1 MSRVAIV
8 GGGIAGLT
16 LAAALDLRRH
26 EVTLFEEQPQRADAG
41 AALALWPSAV
51 RALDRIGVQIGQ
63 DEGDGVTEVALPSAA
78 LFDLRT
84 GDRLVG
90 VPRRLPDHLS
100 RRAGALALVPRPTLL
115 AALEDAVPDSVRRV
129 HRAVTDPTT
138 LDADLVVGADGVR
151 SRVRALVH
159 PPAAERRATPWL
171 ALRGIHPEPP
181 LPGTVGE
188 YWGPGG
194 LAGITPL
201 GAGTYWFTTHR
212 STLGPEP
219 LDVREALTEARE
231 RFADA
236 APAVR
241 ETLAAALTTELT
253 AELTTELTAELTTG
267 LTAAGPHTLAT
278 RLWLT
283 PPMPR
288 YARDRYVVIGD
299 AAHATTPNLGRG
311 AVDGILDAASLA
323 DTLNRGAGLGA
334 WQLRRLPATQAVRTL
349 APLVMRLALSETAA
363 ASRDRVLR
371 AVGRR

>member
-1 MSRVAIV
+1 MSRVAVV

-16 LAAALDLRRH
+16 LAAALDPRRH
-26 EVTLFEEQPQRADAG
+26 EVTLFEEQPERAGSG

-51 RALDRIGVQIGQ
+51 RALDRIGVQIGGQIGQ
-63 DEGDGVTEVALPSAA
+63 DEGEGATEVVVASAA

-84 GDRLVG
+84 GDRLIG
-90 VPRRLPDHLS
+90 APRRLPRGLPGPLS
-100 RRAGALALVPRPTLL
+100 RRAGALTLVPRPTLL

-219 LDVREALTEARE
+219 LDVREALAEARE
-231 RFADA
+231 HFADA

-241 ETLAAALTTELT
+241 ERLAAALTARL
-253 AELTTELTAELTTG
+253 
-267 LTAAGPHTLAT
+267 AAGAPPTLAT

-283 PPMPR
+283 PPLPR

-323 DTLNRGAGLGA
+323 DTLNRGAGLAA
-334 WQLRRLPATQAVRTL
+334 WQLRRLPTTQAARTL
-349 APLVMRLALSETAA
+349 APLVMRLALSETATA
-363 ASRDRVLR
+363 ARDRVLP